1 VAPVR
6 LPKSLDVLHER
17 SFARYL
23 AAVTISTLG
32 SGMATIALAFAVL
45 EFGGATDLGLV
56 LLAREI
62 PMVIFL
68 LLGGVFADRLP
79 RRSILIG
86 CDVLK
91 GLTQAATA
99 ALLFAGS
106 ANVWNV
112 GLLQAVFGVAAAFS
126 RPATTGIVRE
136 AVSEERL
143 QEGNALLG
151 LSRNI
156 LSIAAPAIGAL
167 IVAFGT
173 PAWAIAIDAATFF
186 VSAILMAS
194 MHLAPAVR
202 LASKSILGD
211 LHDGWREFVERSWVV
226 AMVISFGLFQLTYFP
241 ALLVLGPLVAKE
253 ELGGAGAWGT
263 VLAVE
268 SAGAVVGAIFALRVK
283 FDRPLVACQL
293 LVIPA
298 GLLLLTLAVPL
309 PLPLLALAAFVT
321 GVGFAFGDA
330 IWMSTLQRCVPEHAL
345 SRISSFDWL
354 GSVALNPIGYA
365 LIGPLAVAFGTSEML
380 VVAGLLNI
388 ATCVCVLLVPSVHS
402 LRAASTLAVAA
413 EPVT

>member
-1 VAPVR
+1 VQ
-6 LPKSLDVLHER
+6 LPRSLEVLHER

-23 AAVTISTLG
+23 ASVTVSTLG
-32 SGMATIALAFAVL
+32 SGMATVALAFAVL
-45 EFGGATDLGLV
+45 DFGGATDLGIV

-62 PMVIFL
+62 PIIVFL

-79 RRSILIG
+79 RRAILVG
-86 CDVLK
+86 CDLLK
-91 GLTQAATA
+91 GSAQAATA
-99 ALLFAGS
+99 VLLFAGT

-167 IVAFGT
+167 IVALGT
-173 PAWAIAIDAATFF
+173 PAWAIAVDAVTFF
-186 VSAILMAS
+186 VSAALIAS
-194 MHLAPAVR
+194 MRLAPTAR
-202 LASKSILGD
+202 MISKSIVGD
-211 LHDGWREFVERSWVV
+211 LRDGWRAFVERSWVV

-241 ALLVLGPLVAKE
+241 ALLVLGPLIAKD
-253 ELGGAGAWGT
+253 ELGGATAWGA
-263 VLAVE
+263 VLAIE
-268 SAGAVVGAIFALRVK
+268 SAGAVVGAILALRVR

-293 LVIPA
+293 LVLPA
-298 GLLLLTLAVPL
+298 GVLLATLAVPL
-309 PLPLLALAAFVT
+309 PLPVIAVTGFVT
-321 GVGFAFGDA
+321 GIGFAFGDA
-330 IWMSTLQRCVPEHAL
+330 LWMSTLQRCVPEHAL

-365 LIGPLAVAFGTSEML
+365 LIGPLAVAFGTSEVL
-380 VVAGLLNI
+380 LVAGILNI
-388 ATCVCVLLVPSVHS
+388 AVCVGIVLVPSVRS
-402 LRAASTLAVAA
+402 VRASGGQVTAPEPAA
-413 EPVT
+413 

>member
-1 VAPVR
+1 MA
-6 LPKSLDVLHER
+6 LPRSLEVLHER

-23 AAVTISTLG
+23 ASVTVSTLG
-32 SGMATIALAFAVL
+32 SGMATVALAFAVL
-45 EFGGATDLGLV
+45 DFGGATDLGIV

-79 RRSILIG
+79 RRVILIG
-86 CDVLK
+86 CDLLK
-91 GLTQAATA
+91 GSAQAATA
-99 ALLFAGS
+99 VLLFAGT

-112 GLLQAVFGVAAAFS
+112 GLLQAVFGIAAAFS

-156 LSIAAPAIGAL
+156 LSIAAPAIGAI
-167 IVAFGT
+167 IVALGS
-173 PAWAIAIDAATFF
+173 PAWAIAIDCGHVLRVGGARR
-186 VSAILMAS
+186 LD
-194 MHLAPAVR
+194 APRAR
-202 LASKSILGD
+202 PCAGSKSIVGD
-211 LHDGWREFVERSWVV
+211 LRDGWREFVERSWVV
-226 AMVISFGLFQLTYFP
+226 VMVISFGLFQLTYFP

-253 ELGGAGAWGT
+253 ELGGAGAWGA
-263 VLAVE
+263 VLAIE

-293 LVIPA
+293 LVVPA
-298 GLLLLTLAVPL
+298 GILLMTLAVP
-309 PLPLLALAAFVT
+309 AA
-321 GVGFAFGDA
+321 AAADRGDG
-330 IWMSTLQRCVPEHAL
+330 IRHRDRLRVRRGDLDDSTLQRFVPEHAL

-365 LIGPLAVAFGTSEML
+365 LIGPLAVAFGT
-380 VVAGLLNI
+380 A
-388 ATCVCVLLVPSVHS
+388 
-402 LRAASTLAVAA
+402 RDAAHRRCAQHR
-413 EPVT
+413 